1 MSKYLSQAKGAAASM
16 YQATELENKT
26 RRDGNFEATEST
38 LPNIRK
44 APISEKRS
52 SLASNLLSYLGPY
65 NPIPKSITSNDT
77 VWLLDNTAYRNSQTG
92 QWEAEFVA
100 AVFDQQSGVEISTVV
115 ADVAEKLGIGKGD
128 AAEARIQER
137 LMPFVQDILP
147 GRTVIVHFGTRETLR
162 LGPGG
167 RNAISS
173 DIKRMLPYGQ
183 GGDVVKVVAKVPQGA
198 NGILESKTV
207 YAEPEGWGIIS
218 GK

>member
-1 MSKYLSQAKGAAASM
+1 M
-16 YQATELENKT
+16 YQATELENQT
-26 RRDGNFEATEST
+26 RKDRNFHATEST

-44 APISEKRS
+44 SPATDKRP
-52 SLASNLLSYLGPY
+52 SLSSNLLSYLGPY
-65 NPIPKSITSNDT
+65 NPLPKNITSNDT
-77 VWLLDNTAYRNSQTG
+77 VWLLDNTAYRNVQTG

-100 AVFDQQSGVEISTVV
+100 AVFDQDSGVEVSTVV

-128 AAEARIQER
+128 AAEAKIQER

-147 GRTVIVHFGTRETLR
+147 GRLVNVDFGNGKIIK

-173 DIKRMLPYGQ
+173 DIRKLPDFKAGEI
-183 GGDVVKVVAKVPQGA
+183 VRVVAKVPQGA
-198 NGILESKTV
+198 NGVLESKTV

-218 GK
+218 GKCLRIIL